1 MIGPEGILK
10 ILKVLMY
17 KIGLTY
23 KRSEIFF
30 EDVRN
35 EFKKDTQFTL
45 GGLRKDLELVNE
57 GIS

>member
-1 MIGPEGILK
+1 MIGPDGILK

-30 EDVRN
+30 EDVRT
-35 EFKKDTQFTL
+35 EFKKEVNFTL
-45 GGLRKDLELVNE
+45 GSLRKDLELVNE